1 MARTGCLVGALLI
14 VAAIVGLLLVI
25 FLPVIPGIGNA
36 PFVLNIQ
43 GALFCPPGHT
53 YEQEQ
58 VQYRWRPGET
68 LYTVNAFCVDQEG
81 QRRSFTSEQNTR
93 RLVISAAIFVAPFLL
108 GLLVVTFTAR
118 RAAHRAAS
126 DSPVAGMPAAGAP
139 SVSVQ
144 QIMRT
149 LDMSD
154 ESLAEVKRLTG
165 IDIQR
170 EGDSYRIKT
179 SHDSEPI
186 TVLNMPGAPGTDADT
201 LAERLKQLD
210 EARDQKLLT
219 EAEYQKLRKAILD
232 NLTGTSPT

>member
-1 MARTGCLVGALLI
+1 MVRTGCLVGALLI
-14 VAAIVGLLLVI
+14 VAAFVGLLLFV
-25 FLPVIPGIGNA
+25 FLPVIPGIGST

-68 LYTVNAFCVDQEG
+68 LYTVNAFCIDQEG
-81 QRRSFTSEQNTR
+81 QRRAFTSEQNTR
-93 RLVISAAIFVAPFLL
+93 RLVISTAIFVAPFLL
-108 GLLVVTFTAR
+108 GLLLVIFNAG
-118 RAAHRAAS
+118 RATRRAAS
-126 DSPVAGMPAAGAP
+126 DSLVAGISAP

-144 QIMRT
+144 QITRT

-170 EGDSYRIKT
+170 EGDSYRLRT
-179 SHDSEPI
+179 TRDSEPI
-186 TVLNMPGAPGTDADT
+186 TVLNMSGAPGTETDT
-201 LAERLKQLD
+201 LAERLRQLD

-232 NLTGTSPT
+232 NLTGS